1 MTGGSGFVGRYLVEA
16 LRARGDEVVSASRH
30 GDDSALE
37 LSDAENVRRI
47 VETASPDVVFH
58 LAGQAFLPEAYR
70 APLETLDVN
79 VMGTAR
85 LLDALRS
92 AGARGGRSPRFVFAS
107 SAHVYGV
114 AQGAPLRELLPTRPV
129 DPYGASKA
137 AAESVVFGFARGYG
151 IDAVVYRGFNQI
163 GPRQDERFAVPSFAH
178 QLARI
183 AEGGERVMLV
193 GNLEARRDFLDVRDA
208 VQAVILLAERGES
221 GEVYN
226 VCSGDAV
233 TIGEVLRRL
242 ISIAGVPV
250 EVREDPQR
258 MRPSDNPFVVGD
270 PTKLRERTG
279 WRPAY
284 SLDAT
289 LRDIYDDARR
299 RLGALS

>member
-1 MTGGSGFVGRYLVEA
+1 
-16 LRARGDEVVSASRH
+16 
-30 GDDSALE
+30 
-37 LSDAENVRRI
+37 
-47 VETASPDVVFH
+47 
-58 LAGQAFLPEAYR
+58 
-70 APLETLDVN
+70 
-79 VMGTAR
+79 
-85 LLDALRS
+85 
-92 AGARGGRSPRFVFAS
+92 
-107 SAHVYGV
+107 
-114 AQGAPLRELLPTRPV
+114 
-129 DPYGASKA
+129 
-137 AAESVVFGFARGYG
+137 
-151 IDAVVYRGFNQI
+151 
-163 GPRQDERFAVPSFAH
+163 
-178 QLARI
+178 
-183 AEGGERVMLV
+183 MLV